1 MSILFEPTIFE
12 SKYNTSGIN
21 SKKHEQYCRNY
32 SADERQE
39 ALAKLEVAANNFL
52 LILPFFGFLLTRQK
66 LVDASK
72 WVPTAGVDG
81 RHFYY
86 NVGFINDLTIPE
98 IQFLLCHELLHLI
111 YGHLL
116 RANYPNGLPRIHKL
130 YNIAADY
137 NVNADSL
144 SALTINSREPKLPDG
159 CYYKREYANYSTE
172 EIYEILLKEIMDK
185 LKAQKEKEKKEW
197 EEQQKKQQE
206 EQSQSGNQD
215 QDDNESGDS
224 AEQGSDEEQDMNG
237 ENPENG
243 DCEGDSDKENQENG
257 DFDGE
262 GNGDESDDM
271 DSDGSGSNSPAN
283 NGSNGEEQDQNN
295 NGQGQD
301 DPNKEYNG
309 EGETKEEFND
319 EITNEDIEKAI
330 DDMFP
335 NGSFDDH
342 FDLSGQAEDTG
353 SNNGDESKEDENGN
367 FVAGSAPDLSQGA
380 IDRKM
385 EEFKGDLI
393 IAKDTMGTSSGD
405 SAGTLPE
412 GVLRVIQEL
421 EEPVFNWRKFVKKHV
436 LGLKKQQISWT
447 TPKRRGFDSKF
458 ILPGKKPE
466 KIYKLHIALDTSG
479 SIQEWELRD
488 FLSEVYGA
496 ARQLKNVEITIWT
509 FDTEIYNVQTFTK
522 RDIHKIVEYKIFGNG
537 GTDFMQNFR
546 FMQEEGIKPDLFIM
560 FTDGGYFGEPG
571 IKGYCDTLYVIHDD
585 HARHTDIDPAYGKTI
600 FYKKDSKTKRNS

>member
-1 MSILFEPTIFE
+1 MSILFEPIIFE
-12 SKYNTSGIN
+12 NKYNTSGVN
-21 SKKHEQYCRNY
+21 SKKYKQYCRNY

-39 ALAKLEVAANNFL
+39 ALKKLEVAANNFL

-86 NVGFINDLTIPE
+86 NIGFINDLTIPE

-144 SALTINSREPKLPDG
+144 SSLTLNSREPKLPDG
-159 CYYKREYANYSTE
+159 CYYKREYSNYSTE

-185 LKAQKEKEKKEW
+185 LKSQKEKEKKEW
-197 EEQQKKQQE
+197 EEDQKNKQNENSQSNTEDQKQGYGDQDINSDSSDPNGQQK
-206 EQSQSGNQD
+206 ND
-215 QDDNESGDS
+215 L
-224 AEQGSDEEQDMNG
+224 NG
-237 ENPENG
+237 E
-243 DCEGDSDKENQENG
+243 K
-257 DFDGE
+257 
-262 GNGDESDDM
+262 
-271 DSDGSGSNSPAN
+271 
-283 NGSNGEEQDQNN
+283 EQDQNK
-295 NGQGQD
+295 
-301 DPNKEYNG
+301 PNKEYNG
-309 EGETKEEFND
+309 QGEEKEEFND

-330 DDMFP
+330 DDMYP
-335 NGSFDDH
+335 NGSFDEH
-342 FDLSGQAEDTG
+342 FDLSGQAEDP
-353 SNNGDESKEDENGN
+353 SSSDGDESKEDENGN
-367 FVAGSAPDLSQGA
+367 FVAGSPPDLSQDA

-393 IAKDTMGTSSGD
+393 IAKDTMGINGGD

-466 KIYKLHIALDTSG
+466 KIYKIHISLDTSG

-496 ARQLKNVEITIWT
+496 ARQLKNIEITIWT

-522 RDIHKIVEYKIFGNG
+522 RDIHKIIEYKIFGNG
-537 GTDFMQNFR
+537 GTDFMKNFL
-546 FMQEEGIKPDLFIM
+546 FMKEEGIKPDLFIM

-571 IKGYCDTLYVIHDD
+571 IKGYCDTLYVIHDN
-585 HARHTDIDPAYGKTI
+585 HARHTDIDPEYGKTI

>member
-197 EEQQKKQQE
+197 EEQQKKKQE
-206 EQSQSGNQD
+206 EQSQSGNQ
-215 QDDNESGDS
+215 
-224 AEQGSDEEQDMNG
+224 EQGSNEDQDMDG
-237 ENPENG
+237 ENSENG
-243 DCEGDSDKENQENG
+243 DSDGDGKESN
-257 DFDGE
+257 
-262 GNGDESDDM
+262 DM
-271 DSDGSGSNSPAN
+271 DSDGSGSSSQSSSD
-283 NGSNGEEQDQNN
+283 SNGQKQNQNN
-295 NGQGQD
+295 NGQRQD
-301 DPNKEYNG
+301 DPDKKYNG

-342 FDLSGQAEDTG
+342 FDLSGQAEDAC

-393 IAKDTMGTSSGD
+393 IAKDTMGTSGGD

-466 KIYKLHIALDTSG
+466 KIYKIHISLDTSG

-522 RDIHKIVEYKIFGNG
+522 RDIHKIIEYKIYGNG

-585 HARHTDIDPAYGKTI
+585 HARHTNIDPAYGKTI